1 MDDKKAIEILLRL
14 LDKYPLDNEE
24 KEAVHSAVGVLS
36 WTSLSQSR
44 IRAKKAKKE
53 KSAKW

>member
-44 IRAKKAKKE
+44 IRVKKAKKE